1 MSSTHQS
8 RGTGDIQWLELMFE
22 DECSLIAVEDDRV
35 YVKDQSTFDGS
46 TIVFEDIESMHRP
59 TTCPTIRT
67 RYCRHKLHVGV
78 TDTCT
83 DLTEFDAKRAPP
95 NPHSHK
101 GRT

>member
-1 MSSTHQS
+1 
-8 RGTGDIQWLELMFE
+8 MFE

-59 TTCPTIRT
+59 TTCPPIRT
-67 RYCRHKLHVGV
+67 QYCCHKLV

-83 DLTEFDAKRAPP
+83 DLTEFDAKRGPP